1 MLDATLIAA
10 LLRAHAD
17 FGCDE
22 AIADIPTDWST
33 AFSPPARA
41 APQASAVAPGSGA
54 GRVAAAPLAFP
65 TPPAEAPLG
74 AAEAGAAARERA
86 RAAATL
92 EELEAALR
100 AFEGCPLKT
109 TAMHTVFGDGPAKS
123 RVMFVGEA
131 PGEDE
136 DRQGHPFVGV
146 SGKLLDRMLGHIGIE
161 RETVR
166 VTNILP
172 WRPPGNRG
180 PTQAE
185 TAACL
190 PFLIRHIELVEPEI
204 VVPLGGTAAKTVLNR
219 PEGITRLRGRWFET
233 PLEGVDRPVFV
244 LPMLHPA
251 YLLRNPVSKREAWK
265 DLLTLRRK
273 LSEA

>member
-22 AIADIPTDWST
+22 AIADTPTDWST
-33 AFSPPARA
+33 AFAPPARTA
-41 APQASAVAPGSGA
+41 APSAVP
-54 GRVAAAPLAFP
+54 AAPAVP
-65 TPPAEAPLG
+65 GADAPLG
-74 AAEAGAAARERA
+74 AAEAGAAARDRA
-86 RAAATL
+86 RGATTL

-100 AFEGCPLKT
+100 DFDGCPLKT
-109 TAMHTVFGDGPAKS
+109 TAMNTVFGDGPATA
-123 RVMFVGEA
+123 RVMLVGEA

-136 DRQGHPFVGV
+136 DRQGRPFVGV
-146 SGKLLDRMLGHIGIE
+146 SGKLLDRMLSLIELE
-161 RETVR
+161 RETAR

-190 PFLIRHIELVEPEI
+190 PFLLRHIELVRPEI
-204 VVPLGGTAAKTVLNR
+204 VVPLGGTATKTVLNR

-233 PLEGVDRPVFV
+233 TFEGIDRPVGV

-251 YLLRNPVSKREAWK
+251 YLLRNPVSKRETWK